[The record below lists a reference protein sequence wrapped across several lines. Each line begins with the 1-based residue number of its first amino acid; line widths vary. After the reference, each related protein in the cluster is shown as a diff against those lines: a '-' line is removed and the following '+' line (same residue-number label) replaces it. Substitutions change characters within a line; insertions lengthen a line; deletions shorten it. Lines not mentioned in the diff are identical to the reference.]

1 MKLRF
6 LCADVFLLAHAT
18 QPTVKYM
25 TARGGMYLRIALKYK
40 FKVLVFYSHATLYFY
55 ISE

>member
-18 QPTVKYM
+18 QPTVKHM